1 MTASTK
7 LRVAMVELWL
17 AVGLVADSVAGLQWT
32 APREWT
38 NLGTA
43 PMRAATYKV
52 PLAAGDHGAA
62 ECVVYFF
69 GKGQGGPIDANIERW
84 RGQFRTSSGK
94 PAVAAIRKRVV
105 HGLPV
110 TAIDVSGEY
119 TGMSGPV
126 GEPSA
131 VAGYRLLGA
140 ILENPGG
147 NVFLKFTGPLR
158 TVTANQAAFEKL
170 LASFEKQR

>member
-38 NLGTA
+38 DVGTA

-52 PLAAGDHGAA
+52 PLAAGDH
-62 ECVVYFF
+62 
-69 GKGQGGPIDANIERW
+69 GGPIDANIERW

-126 GEPSA
+126 GEPSS

-158 TVTANQAAFEKL
+158 TVTANQDAFEKL

>member
-17 AVGLVADSVAGLQWT
+17 AVGLVADSVAGLKWT

-38 NLGTA
+38 NVGTA

-84 RGQFRTSSGK
+84 RGQFRIPPESRRWRRSANGWFTDCLS
-94 PAVAAIRKRVV
+94 R
-105 HGLPV
+105 
-110 TAIDVSGEY
+110 
-119 TGMSGPV
+119 
-126 GEPSA
+126 PSTC
-131 VAGYRLLGA
+131 R
-140 ILENPGG
+140 
-147 NVFLKFTGPLR
+147 
-158 TVTANQAAFEKL
+158 
-170 LASFEKQR
+170 ASTPE